1 MKIGVLV
8 LMALILPMSSYA
20 LVITEIMHSP
30 QQGNDANLEWIEVL
44 NDEEKAIDLS
54 QWKIDGSNFDDYTI
68 SPGEYLVIAKKLY
81 GGNESFETVW
91 GNKDGVWDENDG
103 ISAID
108 GSFSLSE
115 VDTVNLSNGI
125 GSVIVSYDASSFK
138 NGATLI
144 LLNGSYTEGTL
155 NGTPG
160 YPEIALDELAFY
172 YETENILPK
181 IISVIVEDDY
191 NESGIQ
197 INSPK
202 SIRPIKVTVNASDDD
217 VLDVYA
223 EFENAKYKLDL
234 INGNFI
240 TSINITPESVT
251 SNLTIFVSD
260 GYNETMQVLTVE
272 IIKKKSYSL
281 DRNRLK
287 FVKSNISG
295 ISTASFAIK
304 NTGDYDAEYS
314 LSAENKGNIP
324 EVLVN
329 GQWQKLS
336 AEVKLPVIN
345 SGEYFEVQLRVKS
358 TATRKGFYYGK
369 IKVRT

>member
-1 MKIGVLV
+1 MKRLVLV

-30 QQGNDANLEWIEVL
+30 QQGNDVNLEWIEVL
-44 NDEEKAIDLS
+44 NNEEKAIDLS
-54 QWKIDGSNFDDYTI
+54 LWKIDGTNFDDYII
-68 SPGEYLVIAKKLY
+68 SPGEYLVIAKKLS

-91 GNKDGVWDENDG
+91 GNKDGVWDEKDG
-103 ISAID
+103 FSAID

-115 VDTVNLSNGI
+115 ADTVNLSDGI
-125 GSVIVSYDASSFK
+125 DSVVVGYDESSFK
-138 NGATLI
+138 KGATLI
-144 LLNGSYTEGTL
+144 LVNGSYIEGTL
-155 NGTPG
+155 DGTPR
-160 YPEIALDELAFY
+160 YPEIADGELAFY

-181 IISVIVEDDY
+181 IISVMVEDDY

-202 SIRPIKVTVNASDDD
+202 FNRQVKVTVNASDDD

-223 EFENAKYKLDL
+223 EFETVKYGLNLVD
-234 INGNFI
+234 GNFVA
-240 TSINITPESVT
+240 SINITPESVT
-251 SNLTIFVSD
+251 SNLTIVVSN
-260 GYNETMQVLTVE
+260 GYNETSQVLIVE

-295 ISTASFAIK
+295 ISTSSFVIR
-304 NTGDYDAEYS
+304 NTGDYDAEYY
-314 LSAENKGNIP
+314 LSAESRGNIP
-324 EVLVN
+324 EVLIN

-336 AEVKLPVIN
+336 TEVKLPVIN
-345 SGEYFEVQLRVKS
+345 SGEDSEIQLRVKS
-358 TATRKGFYYGK
+358 TAIRKGFYYGK
-369 IKVRT
+369 VKVRT